1 MTLAPTGRQRFAA
14 AMNLILLEPEELQ
27 PDGTAVLTDARARH
41 VREVLRAAPGEQIR
55 AGVVDGALG
64 VASVLESG
72 RQLRLQFEATAERPP
87 RPPVDLLLA
96 LPRPKVLNRLWSV
109 VASLGVGRIL
119 ISNAWKT
126 ERNYF
131 DTHVL
136 DSDHVREG
144 LIEGLQQA
152 RDTRLPQVG
161 VHKQFKKLVED
172 KLDGFGPYAARLVA
186 HPGEGAFPS
195 EKLAALPREARVLLA
210 VGPEGGWT
218 SFELELLAAHGFEAV
233 SWGGVMVPAGTPR
246 DIVNRLNSEINRI
259 LKLPDVAEKLQNLGA
274 IIVGSTP
281 DDFDKYVK
289 DEIAKWGKVARDNN
303 IAID

>member
-1 MTLAPTGRQRFAA
+1 
-14 AMNLILLEPEELQ
+14 MNLILLEPDEIQ
-27 PDGTAVLTDARARH
+27 ADGTALLSGKRARH
-41 VREVLRAAPGEQIR
+41 VREVLQAAPGEEIR
-55 AGVVDGALG
+55 VGVVDGPMG
-64 VASVLESG
+64 VATVLEDSK
-72 RQLRLQFEATAERPP
+72 QLHLSCTFSNEIPSIP
-87 RPPVDLLLA
+87 RVDLLLA
-96 LPRPKVLNRLWSV
+96 MPRPKVMNRLWPV
-109 VASLGVGRIL
+109 LASLGVGRIL

-136 DSDHVREG
+136 ESEHIREA

-210 VGPEGGWT
+210 IGPEGGWT
-218 SFELELLAAHGFEAV
+218 PFELELLAAHGFESV
-233 SWGGVMVPAGTPR
+233 SWGPR
-246 DIVNRLNSEINRI
+246 ALRTDTACAVL
-259 LKLPDVAEKLQNLGA
+259 LGLVHA
-274 IIVGSTP
+274 
-281 DDFDKYVK
+281 
-289 DEIAKWGKVARDNN
+289 ALR
-303 IAID
+303 

>member
-109 VASLGVGRIL
+109 LASLGVGRIL

-136 DSDHVREG
+136 EPAHIRKE
-144 LIEGLQQA
+144 LLAGLQQA
-152 RDTRLPQVG
+152 RDTRLPIVS
-161 VHKQFKKLVED
+161 VHRQFKKLVED
-172 KLDGFGPYAARLVA
+172 ELDGFGPYAARLVG
-186 HPGEGAFPS
+186 HPGAGAFPRGR
-195 EKLAALPREARVLLA
+195 LARLPRDARVLVA

-218 SFELELLAAHGFEAV
+218 PYELELLQSRGFEAV
-233 SWGGVMVPAGTPR
+233 SWGP
-246 DIVNRLNSEINRI
+246 RI
-259 LKLPDVAEKLQNLGA
+259 LRTDTACVALLSLVGA
-274 IIVGSTP
+274 
-281 DDFDKYVK
+281 
-289 DEIAKWGKVARDNN
+289 ARRE
-303 IAID
+303 APQG

>member
-1 MTLAPTGRQRFAA
+1 
-14 AMNLILLEPEELQ
+14 MNLILLEPDEIQ
-27 PDGTAVLTDARARH
+27 ADGTALLSGKRARH
-41 VREVLRAAPGEQIR
+41 VREVLQAAPGEEIR
-55 AGVVDGALG
+55 VGVVDGPMG
-64 VASVLESG
+64 VATVLEDSK
-72 RQLRLQFEATAERPP
+72 QLHLSCTFSNEIPSIP
-87 RPPVDLLLA
+87 RVDLLLA
-96 LPRPKVLNRLWSV
+96 MPRPKVMNRLWPV
-109 VASLGVGRIL
+109 LASLGVGRIL

-136 DSDHVREG
+136 EPEHIREA

-210 VGPEGGWT
+210 IGPEGGWT
-218 SFELELLAAHGFEAV
+218 PFELELLAKHGFSPV
-233 SWGGVMVPAGTPR
+233 SWGPR
-246 DIVNRLNSEINRI
+246 ALRTDTACAVL
-259 LKLPDVAEKLQNLGA
+259 LGLVHA
-274 IIVGSTP
+274 
-281 DDFDKYVK
+281 
-289 DEIAKWGKVARDNN
+289 ALR
-303 IAID
+303 